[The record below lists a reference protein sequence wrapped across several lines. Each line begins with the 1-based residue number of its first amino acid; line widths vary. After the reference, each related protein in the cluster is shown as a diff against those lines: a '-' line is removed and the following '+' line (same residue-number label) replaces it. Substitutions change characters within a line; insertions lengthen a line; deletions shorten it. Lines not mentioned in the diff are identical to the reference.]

1 MADTRPGEANAV
13 IAASATSGIGR
24 VLALEF
30 HRRGYVV
37 YAVGR
42 DRAALDWLA
51 ARGLRT
57 AALDV
62 TSADGIAVFVG
73 GLSMVSTASLEGASS
88 RTAAV

>member
-37 YAVGR
+37 YAAGR
-42 DRAALDWLA
+42 GRAALDWLA
-51 ARGLRT
+51 AQGLRT

-62 TSADGIAVFVG
+62 TSANGVA
-73 GLSMVSTASLEGASS
+73 ASS
-88 RTAAV
+88 AG